1 MHVEDYQR
9 TNGNGPSWLW
19 SSRRHSHHPIAPH
32 LNAQPRFSVPS
43 TIEEREPMK
52 ELVVTQDSVATPD
65 NVWRVLTDLDNAV
78 STISAI
84 EKIERLDGGS
94 GFDVGTTWRETRTM
108 FGKTAT
114 EDMTV
119 TELDLGRSY
128 TTEARSH
135 GAYYRSTHLVEPIE
149 GGSRITM
156 AFGAEPTSAISRIF
170 SVTIGRL
177 FDSYTRKAL
186 AKDLTDIAAAAEGSP

>member
-1 MHVEDYQR
+1 
-9 TNGNGPSWLW
+9 
-19 SSRRHSHHPIAPH
+19 
-32 LNAQPRFSVPS
+32 
-43 TIEEREPMK
+43 MK
-52 ELVVTQDSVATPD
+52 ELVVTHDTVATPD

-84 EKIERLDGGS
+84 ERIERLDGGS

-119 TELDLGRSY
+119 TELDPGRSY

-135 GAYYRSTHLVEPIE
+135 GAYYRSTHLVEAIDR
-149 GGSRITM
+149 GSRITM
-156 AFGAEPTSAISRIF
+156 AFGAEPPSALSKIF
-170 SVTIGRL
+170 SVTVGRL
-177 FDSYTRKAL
+177 LDSYTRKAL
-186 AKDLTDIAAAAEGSP
+186 AKT

>member
-1 MHVEDYQR
+1 MR
-9 TNGNGPSWLW
+9 
-19 SSRRHSHHPIAPH
+19 
-32 LNAQPRFSVPS
+32 
-43 TIEEREPMK
+43 
-52 ELVVTQDSVATPD
+52 ELVVTRDSVATPE

-94 GFDVGTTWRETRTM
+94 GFDVGTSWRETRTM

-156 AFGAEPTSAISRIF
+156 AFGAEPTSTISKIF

-186 AKDLTDIAAAAEGSP
+186 AKDLTDIAAAAEESP

>member
-1 MHVEDYQR
+1 MR
-9 TNGNGPSWLW
+9 
-19 SSRRHSHHPIAPH
+19 
-32 LNAQPRFSVPS
+32 
-43 TIEEREPMK
+43 
-52 ELVVTQDSVATPD
+52 ELVATHDSVATPD
-65 NVWRVLTDLDNAV
+65 NVWRVLTDLDNGA

-119 TELDLGRSY
+119 TELDPGRSY

-135 GAYYRSTHLVEPIE
+135 GAYYRSTHFVEPIE

-156 AFGAEPTSAISRIF
+156 AFAAQPTSPISKIF
-170 SVTIGRL
+170 SLTIGRL

-186 AKDLTDIAAAAEGSP
+186 AKDLTDIAAAAERSP

>member
-1 MHVEDYQR
+1 MR
-9 TNGNGPSWLW
+9 
-19 SSRRHSHHPIAPH
+19 
-32 LNAQPRFSVPS
+32 
-43 TIEEREPMK
+43 
-52 ELVVTQDSVATPD
+52 ELVVVQDSSATPE
-65 NVWRVLTDLDNAV
+65 NVWRVLTDLDAAA

-84 EKIERLDGGS
+84 EKVERLDDGA
-94 GFDVGTTWRETRTM
+94 GFGVGTTWRETRTM

-119 TELDLGRSY
+119 TALDPGRSY

-135 GAYYRSTHLVEPIE
+135 GALYRSTHRVEPIE

-156 AFGAEPTSAISRIF
+156 AFGAEPTSTISKIF
-170 SVTIGRL
+170 AFTIGRL

-186 AKDLTDIAAAAEGSP
+186 AKDLTDIAAAAERSP